1 VEPVW
6 NGSDILEA
14 VDLMYYNG
22 HSTEDL
28 KEIYDKVIGGL
39 IIQV

>member
-6 NGSDILEA
+6 DSSEILEA

-22 HSTEDL
+22 QSAEDL